1 MKRYFIYYCILIAL
15 VLLLA
20 PPMKRAVE
28 PYKTR
33 SGVVHCNTSAFKEGN
48 LIIMDKDGNLRG
60 VMACDTTKQ
69 KLIGI
74 VTKVD
79 KDGEI
84 LIKYEK

>member
-1 MKRYFIYYCILIAL
+1 MKRYFIFYCILIAL

-33 SGVVHCNTSAFKEGN
+33 SCVIVRNTSAFQEGN
-48 LIIMDKDGNLRG
+48 LIVMDKDGNLRG

-79 KDGEI
+79 SLGEI
-84 LIKYEK
+84 LIKYTR